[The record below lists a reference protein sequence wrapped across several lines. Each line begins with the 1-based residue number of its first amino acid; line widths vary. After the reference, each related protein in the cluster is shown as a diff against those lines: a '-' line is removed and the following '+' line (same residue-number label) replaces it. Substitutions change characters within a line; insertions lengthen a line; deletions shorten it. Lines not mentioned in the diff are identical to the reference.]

1 MMLLFLL
8 FFGLSSADASD
19 LSPGTD
25 SVKSLLLKGDAIHA
39 KEAYLSLLGSGNQT
53 LTTEIIWVGIE
64 VSMANAEWKSARA
77 LLDKQKE
84 IESLSTSRVDTLRR
98 IFYTGK
104 IDFNEGDYASAR
116 KAYWSVFTT
125 LRNLGKEK
133 DPLYEETLFCLGEFF
148 NKTGNFSIAEK
159 IYASDLNSIMTIY
172 GKDHF
177 QYARAMDKIG
187 EITTLKSDY
196 ENAST
201 YHETAEKILLKT
213 AGKSHPETARNM
225 VFRGK
230 LYLEKGEYTV
240 SETYFRQASKIY
252 KEFLPKIHPY
262 QLELDLAYADLY
274 IYLHNYGTAVELLEK
289 TTNTYKHYYNPLH
302 PGIAGASYKIASV
315 YLKNGYVDQAKAH
328 IDTAQMISSIK
339 MSWRHPD
346 HLNTRSTLAEYML
359 AKGNTAQSDSLYSL
373 LSDSVGTVLNDK
385 NRLITGLT
393 TAHAQMYYKVGKYE
407 DAISLYQRIKEM
419 QKEIL
424 EEKHPEYIQSIRDQ
438 SLIYWAMG
446 KKAKAR
452 KYFSYTADNYVL
464 QFNKVFAFQ
473 SEKEKNL
480 YYKNI
485 KSFFDKYNAFILS
498 NPSPA
503 TISAMYNYQL
513 ATKAI
518 LFTSTSDLRKKVSG
532 SGDPNLKGK
541 YVRWIS
547 NKEKLAKLYK
557 LQSEGYAIKQRTID
571 SMETLANMLEKD
583 IQLVIELKNAK
594 SGTEKQLL
602 TWKDIQKNLSSNE
615 AAIEIIRVQEF
626 LPDSGGSSTSKVY
639 YAALI
644 VTKETKKSPALV
656 LINEGK
662 DLEKR
667 YVQYYR
673 NAIHFQLAD
682 TISYQHYWKPI
693 AEANVMKGKNKIY
706 LSVDGVYNQ
715 INMNTFLN
723 ASNNKYV
730 VQEQEIHLVTNTKD
744 VLDLKTKTSELTKI
758 PEKTVLFGFPDY
770 YHQPLVTAK
779 KTTAK
784 KQLTVKD
791 KTASRDSR
799 SMFRGAGIAELP
811 GTKEEVKSIN
821 KIFVENGNKGTVLM
835 LGKDAAESSLKS
847 IDNPGIL
854 HIASHGFF
862 LEPSKRNKNEAAIN
876 DIEVLDE
883 LNSNSLLY
891 CGIMLSGAGHAYSEE
906 VLDAEIKALYRGESI
921 EDGIL
926 TAYEAMNMDLQN
938 LELVVLSCCETGLGE
953 VKNGEGVYGF
963 QRALQTAGAKSIIMS
978 LWKVNDEAT
987 QKLMVYFYEE
997 WIKSSNKRAS
1007 FAKAQE
1013 KLRLEYKTPL
1023 YWGAFIM
1030 IGE

>member
-1 MMLLFLL
+1 MILFLLL
-8 FFGLSSADASD
+8 FFGLSSVEAKD
-19 LSPGTD
+19 LTPETD
-25 SVKSLLLKGDAIHA
+25 TVKALLLKGDALHA
-39 KEAYLSLLGSGNQT
+39 KDAYLKIVGTSNQNT
-53 LTTEIIWVGIE
+53 PSEIIWLGKDVA
-64 VSMANAEWKSARA
+64 MANAEWESASN
-77 LLDKQKE
+77 LLSQLKQKE
-84 IESLSTSRVDTLRR
+84 ASSASGGDSLKRL
-98 IFYTGK
+98 FYNGK
-104 IDFNEGDYASAR
+104 VAFNEGHYATAR
-116 KAYWSVFTT
+116 KSYWAVFTT
-125 LRNLGKEK
+125 LRNQGKES
-133 DPLYEETLFCLGEFF
+133 DPLYEEALFCLGEFF
-148 NKTGNFSIAEK
+148 YKTGNFPIAEK
-159 IYASDLNSIMTIY
+159 IYASDLNAVIDIY
-172 GKDHF
+172 GRDH
-177 QYARAMDKIG
+177 QYYARVMDHIG
-187 EITTLKSDY
+187 ELTSLKSEF

-201 YHETAEKILLKT
+201 YYETAEKILLKT
-213 AGKSHPETARNM
+213 VGLNHPEYARNL

-230 LYLEKGEYTV
+230 FYLEKGEYTV
-240 SETYFRQASKIY
+240 SETFFRQAQKTY

-289 TTNTYKHYYNPLH
+289 TITNYERFYDRLH
-302 PGIAGASYKIASV
+302 PDIAGASYKIASI
-315 YLKNGYVDQAKAH
+315 YLKNGYIDQAKAH
-328 IDTAQMISSIK
+328 IDTAQMISSVK
-339 MSWRHPD
+339 MTWRHPD
-346 HLNTRSTLAEYML
+346 HLNTRSVLAEYLL
-359 AKGNTAQSDSLYSL
+359 AKGENQLSDSIYTL
-373 LSDSVGTVLNDK
+373 LSDSVGQVLNEK
-385 NRLITGLT
+385 NRIITGLT
-393 TAHAQMYYKVGKYE
+393 TAHAHMYYKMGKYE

-446 KKAKAR
+446 KKSKAG
-452 KYFSYTADNYVL
+452 KYFKYTADNYVL

-485 KSFFDKYNAFILS
+485 KSFFDKYNAFIIS
-498 NPSPA
+498 NPTPA
-503 TISAMYNYQL
+503 SISAMYNYQL

-518 LFTSTSDLRKKVSG
+518 LFTSTSDLRKKVSE
-532 SGDPNLKGK
+532 SGDASLKGK
-541 YVRWIS
+541 YIKWIS

-557 LQSEGYAIKQRTID
+557 LQSEGYAFKQRTID

-583 IQLVIELKNAK
+583 IQLVVELKNSKA
-594 SGTEKQLL
+594 GNEKLLL
-602 TWKDIQKNLSSNE
+602 TWKDVQKNLALNE
-615 AAIEIIRVQEF
+615 AAIEIIRVQQF
-626 LPDSGGSSTSKVY
+626 LPDSGGIESEKIY

-656 LINEGK
+656 LLDEGK

-673 NAIHFQLAD
+673 NAIHFQLSD
-682 TISYQHYWKPI
+682 TISYNHYWKPI
-693 AEANVMKGKNKIY
+693 ASAEVMKGKNKIY

-715 INMNTFLN
+715 ININTFFDGVT
-723 ASNNKYV
+723 SKFV
-730 VQEQEIHLVTNTKD
+730 VQEQELHLVTNTKD
-744 VLDLKTKTSELTKI
+744 VLDLKAKKSELTSV
-758 PEKTVLFGFPDY
+758 PQNTVLFGFPDY
-770 YHQPLVTAK
+770 YHQPLVSAK
-779 KTTAK
+779 KSTNK
-784 KQLTVKD
+784 KQAASKEKVV
-791 KTASRDSR
+791 SRDSR

-811 GTKEEVKSIN
+811 GTKVEVTSIN
-821 KIFVENGNKGTVLM
+821 KIFVQNGNKGSVLM
-835 LGKDAAESSLKS
+835 VGKDAAEASLKT
-847 IDNPGIL
+847 IENPGIL

-862 LEPSKRNKNEAAIN
+862 LEPSKKGKSKGAAT
-876 DIEVLDE
+876 DVEVLDE
-883 LNSNSLLY
+883 LNSNPLLY

-906 VLDAEIKALYRGESI
+906 VLDAEIKALYKGESI

-997 WIKSSNKRAS
+997 WIKSSNKRVS